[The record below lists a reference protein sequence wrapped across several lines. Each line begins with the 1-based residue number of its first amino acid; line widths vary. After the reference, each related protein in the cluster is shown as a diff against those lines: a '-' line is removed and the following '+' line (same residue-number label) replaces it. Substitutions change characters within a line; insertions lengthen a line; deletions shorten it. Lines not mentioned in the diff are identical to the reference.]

1 MINWPKSAMVVEV
14 GPRDGLQSFP
24 RWVDTDVKVRMIDAL
39 SMAGLPVIEAVSFA
53 SPKFVPHL
61 RDAEDVMSRITKR
74 PGTVYRGLVPNRR
87 GAERAVGTGIDEI
100 CGLIT
105 ASATYT
111 RKNQNMSIDAAIE
124 QAIEAFRVADAN
136 GLAFSMG
143 VGMAM
148 WCPYEGAIAEA
159 AVLEIVRRLRNGG
172 VRFFSLAGSM
182 GMEDPRQVNTLF
194 SRLGEAFPDIGLG
207 YHVHNMSGMA
217 TANILAALDAGTTF
231 FEGSICGLGGGMATR
246 AVGNLPTEDIVQM
259 LNESGVAT
267 GVDTETVIATA
278 TDIAKW
284 LDIELDSNAGVYG
297 SRGMVL
303 AASAKRE
310 AKGR

>member
-1 MINWPKSAMVVEV
+1 MIDWPASATVIEV

-39 SMAGLPVIEAVSFA
+39 SAIGFPVIEAVSFA

-61 RDAEDVMSRITKR
+61 RDAEEVMSRITKR
-74 PGTVYRGLVPNRR
+74 PGTIYRGLVPNKR
-87 GAERAVGTGIDEI
+87 GAERAVNTGVDEI
-100 CGLIT
+100 AGLIT

-111 RKNQNMSIDAAIE
+111 KKNQNMSIAAAID
-124 QAIEAFRVADAN
+124 QAIESFRVAEA
-136 GLAFSMG
+136 GKLRFTMG
-143 VGMAM
+143 IGMAM
-148 WCPYEGAIAEA
+148 WCPYEGTIAEDQ
-159 AVLEIVRRLRNGG
+159 VLDIVRPLHNAG
-172 VRFFSLAGSM
+172 VRSFALAGSM

-194 SRLGEAFPDIGLG
+194 SKLRETFPNIALA

-217 TANILAALDAGTTF
+217 TANILSALDAGATA

-259 LNESGVAT
+259 LNETGIAT
-267 GVDTETVIATA
+267 GVDTDAAIAVAA
-278 TDIAKW
+278 TIAGW
-284 LDIELDSNAGVYG
+284 LDIPLSSSTGIHG

-303 AASAKRE
+303 AASAR
-310 AKGR
+310 AATAH